1 MIAGFSIVPIGVG
14 EELKEY
20 IAQLI
25 PIIEESGLDYS
36 MGPMQTALEGDP
48 EQVMA
53 VIMRCHQHM
62 KTVAPRVLTN
72 VVIDDRDGATGRI
85 KGKVQDVE
93 AVLGRT
99 ISHD

>member
-20 IAQLI
+20 IAQLV
-25 PIIEESGLDYS
+25 PIIEESGVDFS
-36 MGPMQTALEGDP
+36 MGPMQTALEGEP
-48 EQVMA
+48 GRVMD

-62 KTVAPRVLTN
+62 KTVAPRVLTHI
-72 VVIDDRDGATGRI
+72 VIDDREGATDRI

-93 AVLGRT
+93 AVLGRS
-99 ISHD
+99 ISHG